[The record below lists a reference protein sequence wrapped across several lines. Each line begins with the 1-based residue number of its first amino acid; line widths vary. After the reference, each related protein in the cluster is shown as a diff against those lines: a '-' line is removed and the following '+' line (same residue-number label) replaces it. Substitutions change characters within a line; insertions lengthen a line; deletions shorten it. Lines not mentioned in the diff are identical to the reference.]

1 MRSFLVGVDIGLEIY
16 CWILVA
22 LATLELLRGFKVIDV
37 HTGPIVGIYAC
48 LEKVTAAAL
57 WPLRKIL
64 PPSGV
69 DISPVLLILILMAV
83 RYAIAL
89 YALPKYI

>member
-1 MRSFLVGVDIGLEIY
+1 MRSLLVGVDIGLEIY

-22 LATLELLRGFKVIDV
+22 LATLQLLRGFKVIDLRS
-37 HTGPIVGIYAC
+37 GPIVVIYAG
-48 LEKVTAAAL
+48 LEKATAITL
-57 WPLRKIL
+57 WPFRKIL
-64 PPSGV
+64 PASGV
-69 DISPVLLILILMAV
+69 DISPVLLILSLMAV

>member
-1 MRSFLVGVDIGLEIY
+1 MRSFLIGIDLFLEIY

-22 LATLELLRGFKVIDV
+22 LATLQVLRGFKVIDLGM
-37 HTGPIVGIYAC
+37 GPLVGINNF
-48 LEKVTAAAL
+48 LEKATAATL

-69 DISPVLLILILMAV
+69 DISPVLLILILMAA